1 MKEQK
6 IVFIK
11 SHWLLVTVILAFV
24 ALLVI
29 ISSIKLWSYN
39 MGEASNHVKNSGTI
53 GVESVQEK
61 AELEVLKVSDV
72 EYITNNKSEDKVTSW
87 LEVPG
92 NGVFT
97 VDLSLSEFV
106 VDDARH
112 YVLVRV
118 PKPEIQAE
126 NIEIDTQKVKILAY
140 ENNHWVFDNGSVEE
154 GEKLV
159 LNQLSEAQ
167 TKIQEDIQ
175 SNERYF
181 EIAQTSARNN
191 IKQLIKSLN
200 EDVSDLDIEV
210 EFF

>member
-53 GVESVQEK
+53 SVESVQEK

-200 EDVSDLDIEV
+200 EDISDLDIEV

>member
-1 MKEQK
+1 M
-6 IVFIK
+6 
-11 SHWLLVTVILAFV
+11 
-24 ALLVI
+24 
-29 ISSIKLWSYN
+29 
-39 MGEASNHVKNSGTI
+39 
-53 GVESVQEK
+53 
-61 AELEVLKVSDV
+61 LKVSDV
-72 EYITNNKSEDKVTSW
+72 EYITNEKKEDKVTSW

-97 VDLSLSEFV
+97 VDLSMSEFI

-112 YVLVRV
+112 YVLARV
-118 PKPEIQAE
+118 PKPEINAE
-126 NIEIDTQKVKILAY
+126 NIEIETQKVKIIAY

-154 GEKLV
+154 GEQLV
-159 LNQLSEAQ
+159 RKQLSEAQ

-181 EIAQTSARNN
+181 DIAQTSARNN

-200 EDVSDLDIEV
+200 EDIPSLDIEV